1 MVGAAL
7 VALAQR
13 ASLVV
18 GSIGP
23 VADSL
28 GLL

>member
-18 GSIGP
+18 GSILGP
-23 VADSL
+23 SPMSP
-28 GLL
+28 G